1 MQFYFVSI
9 REGLAVKILVTG
21 STGLI
26 GRSVIPALTGLG
38 NDVVALPRRR
48 DSGTGWNP
56 VTGDVDLASIDGANA
71 VLHLA
76 GAGIADRRWTDARKR
91 LIAESRSGPT
101 TALAKFLATCA
112 RPPHTL
118 IVASAIGIY
127 GDRGD
132 AWLDESAVPGDG
144 FLAGVV
150 RDWEAATI
158 PAVEGGIR
166 VVNLRFGII
175 LTAEG
180 GALKRM
186 LLPFRLGLGGPIG
199 NGRQYWSWVGLDDVI
214 GSIRHALETTTLSGP
229 VNVVSPNPVS
239 NRAFTSALG
248 RVLSRPAFLPLPRFA
263 VRLALGEMADELLL
277 NSARVRPAMLA
288 STGYQFRDTD
298 LHGCLHRLLKS

>member
-1 MQFYFVSI
+1 M
-9 REGLAVKILVTG
+9 KILVTG
-21 STGLI
+21 STGLV
-26 GRSVIPALTGLG
+26 GRSVIPALTGIG
-38 NDVVALPRRR
+38 HEVVALPRRR
-48 DSGTGWNP
+48 DSGIGWNP

-71 VLHLA
+71 VIHLA
-76 GAGIADRRWTDARKR
+76 GAGIADRRWSEARKR

-101 TALAKFLATCA
+101 TSLSKFLATCA

-132 AWLDESAVPGDG
+132 AWLDESAVAGDG

-175 LTAEG
+175 LTTEG

-186 LLPFRLGLGGPIG
+186 LLPFKLGLGGPIG
-199 NGRQYWSWVGLDDVI
+199 SGHQYWSWVGLDDII
-214 GSIRHALETTTLSGP
+214 GSIRHSLETATLMGP

-239 NRAFTSALG
+239 NREFTKVLG
-248 RVLSRPAFLPLPRFA
+248 RVLSRPALLPLPRFA
-263 VRLALGEMADELLL
+263 ARLALGEMADELLL
-277 NSARVRPAMLA
+277 YSARVRPAMLT
-288 STGYQFRDTD
+288 STGYDFRDTELD
-298 LHGCLHRLLKS
+298 GCLRRLLNS